1 VDFTKKAR
9 QIALA
14 PERTEGAMKLYGC
27 RVFVDDLHQAR
38 TFYGET
44 LGLAVKW
51 DYGTAIGYDVGA
63 DLIVEAFDQDEEEE
77 YPDFLR
83 DPGGFLGISLQVDDI
98 DASYR
103 ELSAR
108 GVRFISPPQKMPW
121 GGTLAHFKDPSG
133 NVLTLLG

>member
-1 VDFTKKAR
+1 
-9 QIALA
+9 
-14 PERTEGAMKLYGC
+14 MKLYGC
-27 RVFVDDLHQAR
+27 RVFVKDLDRAR

-63 DLIVEAFDQDEEEE
+63 DLIVEAFDPDEEEE
-77 YPDFLR
+77 DPDFLR
-83 DPGGFLGISLQVDDI
+83 APGGFLGISLQVDDI

>member
-1 VDFTKKAR
+1 
-9 QIALA
+9 
-14 PERTEGAMKLYGC
+14 MKLYGC
-27 RVFVDDLHQAR
+27 RVFVKDLDQAR

-63 DLIVEAFDQDEEEE
+63 DLI
-77 YPDFLR
+77 DFLR
-83 DPGGFLGISLQVDDI
+83 APGGFLGISLQVDDI